1 MKVSIETDDIHAETV
16 VIRCS
21 KAEYAAMKYYAEYY
35 SDAATSST
43 RTSLF
48 AAAARF
54 PGNSNIFDISKEFQ
68 DKLFR

>member
-1 MKVSIETDDIHAETV
+1 MKVSIETEDIHTETV

-35 SDAATSST
+35 ATIFVGRIS
-43 RTSLF
+43 
-48 AAAARF
+48 AMPAARF
-54 PGNSNIFDISKEFQ
+54 PGDSKLFNFSKEFQ

>member
-1 MKVSIETDDIHAETV
+1 MKVSIETEDIHTETV

-35 SDAATSST
+35 AYAGAVAAADAAN
-43 RTSLF
+43 
-48 AAAARF
+48 RF
-54 PGNSNIFDISKEFQ
+54 PGKSTLFNHSKEFQ

>member
-1 MKVSIETDDIHAETV
+1 MKVSIENEDIHAEIV

-35 SDAATSST
+35 ASDATKSGS
-43 RTSLF
+43 
-48 AAAARF
+48 AADTANRF
-54 PGNSNIFDISKEFQ
+54 PGKSTLFNHSKEFQ